1 MRDYAKRFQLGHWS
15 FLGLGEEENGTERTH
30 TNLKHKWNSTA
41 DVVVSDFEHSGH
53 PVFRASSAL
62 DRGFLKKAGGKCST
76 SAKLLFRAIN
86 FANQLSIYGA
96 VADWFSELI
105 QQIFGQSFSRMKES
119 TANVNEQLYRKLER
133 SGGARVGTNT

>member
-1 MRDYAKRFQLGHWS
+1 M
-15 FLGLGEEENGTERTH
+15 
-30 TNLKHKWNSTA
+30 NSTGE
-41 DVVVSDFEHSGH
+41 VVVSDFEHSGH

-119 TANVNEQLYRKLER
+119 TANVNEQLYRTLER
-133 SGGARVGTNT
+133 QEVHALVRTLELNVQAARDRPRDHQEKFENLSREIQSVSDF